1 MTTPIAA
8 PPTTAVAP
16 TIDPARRAHIARTAQ
31 DFESS
36 FLSSMFQS
44 MFQGVDQQ
52 APFGGGEAE
61 TTWRSFL
68 TDAMARQVV
77 RTGGI
82 GLSAAVAR
90 EMLRMQ
96 AGGADPSTS
105 ASTSAVPSA
114 PVVPP
119 ATQSTQDVR
128 A

>member
-8 PPTTAVAP
+8 LPATAAPPP
-16 TIDPARRAHIARTAQ
+16 IDPARQAHIAHTAQ
-31 DFESS
+31 DFEAS

-44 MFQGVDQQ
+44 MFQGVDQE

-61 TTWRSFL
+61 STWRSFL

-96 AGGADPSTS
+96 AGGTDPT
-105 ASTSAVPSA
+105 APATT
-114 PVVPP
+114 PVVPA
-119 ATQSTQDVR
+119 ATHFTQDVH